1 MDLKQKIELAW
12 DNRDL
17 LNDSSTIKAINDTIE
32 LVDSGK
38 LRVAQLNQSK
48 WIVNEWVKKAVLL
61 YFPINKMTTLQAG
74 PLEFYD
80 KIPLKRDYAKKRN
93 KGCPK
98 CYI

>member
-48 WIVNEWVKKAVLL
+48 WIVLSL
-61 YFPINKMTTLQAG
+61 IH
-74 PLEFYD
+74 
-80 KIPLKRDYAKKRN
+80 I
-93 KGCPK
+93 
-98 CYI
+98 